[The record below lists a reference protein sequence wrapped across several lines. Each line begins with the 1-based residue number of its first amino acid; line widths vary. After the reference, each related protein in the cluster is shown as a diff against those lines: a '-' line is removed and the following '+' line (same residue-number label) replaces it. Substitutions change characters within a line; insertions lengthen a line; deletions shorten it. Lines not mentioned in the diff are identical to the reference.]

1 MIFLQCYLPSQPK
14 ETKHAL
20 RSSGVGSSHRTSHDF
35 VAGGAVRQ
43 RRTEV
48 RRTAGACAAPR
59 RRILLQRRD
68 RRARRES
75 VRRVQDSRGS
85 RREPID
91 RDGGGVQQAPRCVRL
106 GSQHLQSARAVGGA
120 RMERRE
126 PGRGELPQRRGVFP
140 RWGNGGVGRARGP
153 RAARSVERPRSDR
166 SVRTRLTDRSAA
178 ASRRTPGLLFAVEA
192 AMSLTGLIWFL
203 LIGLIAGWLAGQVMR
218 GGGYGVV
225 GDMIVG
231 VIGALIG
238 GWLFGV
244 LHIGIGGLL
253 GAIIT
258 AFVGAII
265 LIALLRIIR
274 RA

>member
-1 MIFLQCYLPSQPK
+1 
-14 ETKHAL
+14 
-20 RSSGVGSSHRTSHDF
+20 
-35 VAGGAVRQ
+35 
-43 RRTEV
+43 
-48 RRTAGACAAPR
+48 
-59 RRILLQRRD
+59 
-68 RRARRES
+68 
-75 VRRVQDSRGS
+75 
-85 RREPID
+85 
-91 RDGGGVQQAPRCVRL
+91 
-106 GSQHLQSARAVGGA
+106 
-120 RMERRE
+120 
-126 PGRGELPQRRGVFP
+126 
-140 RWGNGGVGRARGP
+140 
-153 RAARSVERPRSDR
+153 
-166 SVRTRLTDRSAA
+166 
-178 ASRRTPGLLFAVEA
+178 
-192 AMSLTGLIWFL
+192 MSLTGLIWFL